1 MKYQSLIPNMG
12 VKSVNET
19 VAFYTEVLGFT
30 KILSVPDSGELIFA
44 IVNAGDVNLMFQQM
58 DNLQEE
64 YSELKGLN
72 QNSSF
77 TFYIKLKNMG
87 ILYEKLK
94 ETKSLVKKIHKTLY
108 GADEFAIRDNNG
120 FILTITEDL

>member
-1 MKYQSLIPNMG
+1 MG